1 MSEKHPENVPEN
13 ASTNAPEKKPSL
25 VSRRGLFVG
34 AAAGLVVGGL
44 EWASL
49 RGRFDHR
56 RAAGGE
62 ARGAKERF
70 AASLRSTEAG
80 TSGIVHVAHSTH
92 LIALGGMRLLTDPW
106 FYHPA
111 FGALSHEVVPAV
123 APSELGPLNAVLV
136 THDHAD
142 HADLRAM
149 DAMDKRAAVIVATSD
164 LAARVRACGFSDVSV
179 LAPWEERRLGEVTIA
194 AVPGLHD
201 IYEIGFVVRVPGKS
215 VYFAGDSR
223 LHPDIPAIAE
233 RFRPDVSILPVDGTR
248 LAGAPLHVMTPEDAV
263 TAARM
268 LGSKLVMPSHAEA
281 LFSDPLAGNLLASM
295 VPRARHRFAE
305 VMAKELPASHAG
317 CPSPASSS
325 LLMRRADT
333 VRAPGG
339 RACYAPGVSMRRSFL
354 SSAALVATLAISL
367 PAWADRDRGPA
378 VHLSEQRAST
388 RARGDASMD
397 AQRPS
402 RRRGTRSRRT
412 TRWCRPRPR

>member
-1 MSEKHPENVPEN
+1 MTGEKHPDD
-13 ASTNAPEKKPSL
+13 APDKKPSL
-25 VSRRGLFVG
+25 VSRRGFFAG
-34 AAAGLVVGGL
+34 AAAGLVAGGL

-56 RAAGGE
+56 RAPGE
-62 ARGAKERF
+62 AREAVVGSKERF

-106 FYHPA
+106 FYDPA

-123 APSELGPLNAVLV
+123 APSELGPLNAILV

-149 DAMDKRAAVIVATSD
+149 DEMDKRAVVIVATSD

-201 IYEIGFVVRVPGKS
+201 IYEIGFVVRAHDKS
-215 VYFAGDSR
+215 VYFAGDSQ

-248 LAGAPLHVMTPEDAV
+248 IAGAALHVMTPDDAV
-263 TAARM
+263 TAART

-281 LFSDPLAGNLLASM
+281 FFSDPLAGHLLASM
-295 VPRARHRFAE
+295 VPQARRRFAE
-305 VMAKELPASHAG
+305 AMAKAL
-317 CPSPASSS
+317 
-325 LLMRRADT
+325 
-333 VRAPGG
+333 
-339 RACYAPGVSMRRSFL
+339 PGVACRVPEPGE
-354 SSAALVATLAISL
+354 LVT
-367 PAWADRDRGPA
+367 
-378 VHLSEQRAST
+378 V
-388 RARGDASMD
+388 
-397 AQRPS
+397 
-402 RRRGTRSRRT
+402 
-412 TRWCRPRPR
+412 